1 MLDWKFQKNEDGTS
15 VGWNDPGLQ
24 HFRVD
29 RIKNLAKET
38 IQNSTDNPV
47 LDGNS
52 PVRVAFSLEERE
64 RDEIPGIQSL
74 EEAIVQCQRDMD
86 RETESSKK
94 EIEKALRVI
103 KQEKI
108 KVLSIA
114 DYGTTGMG
122 DSFYTFLK
130 TMGTSADD
138 VNRTGSHGMGKNAPV
153 VTSSLRTIIV
163 SSVWRDKTNNSLCD
177 AVQGRTILKGRRV
190 SDGKTYKNEGF
201 WGKEFQH
208 IRADE
213 HDYPWIN
220 RQKNEI
226 GTSIHV
232 LGFETGS
239 QTQNPHG
246 WIFQIV
252 AAAISTY
259 FASFAKGKLEL
270 EINYAEDK
278 TLVVDQNS
286 IESWFKRDFPEL
298 EDSDQKALQNAY
310 LYYQILTSKNKEIE
324 EQTFNVDYLG
334 ECNLMLRVSDIDE
347 LPKKVCILR
356 DGINI
361 TDELSTFYKQPPK
374 SLMGFV
380 GICECKT
387 DEGKRFMR
395 RMEPPQHN
403 NIDYEQLS
411 KDEHEKGKTALR
423 QLGKKLKELV
433 KANAQYPEN
442 DETRIDALSEFL
454 EDVDEDGKAGIE
466 VDPNG
471 NWGLPSPTPLP
482 KSKKTPKLDLES
494 ETDNSE
500 RKKTGPKREGNPKP
514 EPITPPE
521 SHPGSEDGAILSPH
535 KTSRPVE
542 LSQPRVIKIANN
554 KLKLFLNVQST
565 TKNCTIQLH
574 EMGSETSEKIAISL
588 SDIGVCSDGEIVVDL
603 EKNKRHALTVELER
617 SLLGAAEIVATRKIK
632 EQEG

>member
-38 IQNSTDNPV
+38 IQNSTDNPAG
-47 LDGNS
+47 DGNS
-52 PVRVAFSLEERE
+52 PVRVVFSLEERE

-74 EEAIVQCQRDMD
+74 KEAIIQCESDMSS
-86 RETESSKK
+86 ETESSRK
-94 EIEKALRVI
+94 EIKKAVQVI
-103 KQEKI
+103 NRDKI

-122 DSFYTFLK
+122 ERFYTFLK

-201 WGKEFQH
+201 WGKGFQH
-208 IRADE
+208 IKANE
-213 HDYPWIN
+213 HDYSWIN
-220 RQKNEI
+220 RQRSEI

-239 QTQNPHG
+239 QAKNPHS
-246 WIFQIV
+246 WVFQIV

-259 FASFAKGKLEL
+259 FASFAKGELEL

-278 TLVVDQNS
+278 NLIVDQKS
-286 IESWFKRDFPEL
+286 IESWFKRGFPEL
-298 EDSDQKALQNAY
+298 EDSDQIALQNAY
-310 LYYQILTSKNKEIE
+310 LYYQLLTSKNTEIE
-324 EQTFNVDYLG
+324 EHTFNVDHLG
-334 ECNLMLRVSDIDE
+334 ECNLILRVSDIDE

-361 TDELSTFYKQPPK
+361 TDELSTFYKLPPN
-374 SLMGFV
+374 SLMDFV
-380 GICECKT
+380 GIFECKSI
-387 DEGKRFMR
+387 EGKRFIR

-411 KDEHEKGKTALR
+411 KDEHEKGKTVLR
-423 QLGKKLKELV
+423 QLGKKLKEIV
-433 KANAQYPEN
+433 KNNAKYPEN

-454 EDVDEDGKAGIE
+454 EDVDEDGKAGVE

-471 NWGLPSPTPLP
+471 NWGLPSPKPLP
-482 KSKKTPKLDLES
+482 KPKKKPKLEPES
-494 ETDNSE
+494 ETVNSE
-500 RKKTGPKREGNPKP
+500 IRKTGPKREGNPKP
-514 EPITPPE
+514 EPVTPPE
-521 SHPGSEDGAILSPH
+521 SHPGSEDGAILSPY
-535 KTSRPVE
+535 KINQPVE

-554 KLKLFLNVQST
+554 RLKLFLNVQST
-565 TKNCTIQLH
+565 TQNCSIQLR
-574 EMGSETSEKIAISL
+574 EMGSETSEKIAISS
-588 SDIGVCSDGEIVVDL
+588 SDVGVCSDGEIVLDL
-603 EKNKRHALTVELER
+603 EKNIRHVLTVELER
-617 SLLGAAEIVATRKIK
+617 PLLGAAEIVATRKIK

>member
-52 PVRVAFSLEERE
+52 PVRVVFSLEERE

-74 EEAIVQCQRDMD
+74 EEAIIQCESDMS
-86 RETESSKK
+86 RETESSRK
-94 EIEKALRVI
+94 EIKKAVQVI
-103 KQEKI
+103 KRDKI

-122 DSFYTFLK
+122 ESFYTFLK

-153 VTSSLRTIIV
+153 VTSALRTIIV
-163 SSVWRDKTNNSLCD
+163 SSVWRDKTNSSLCD
-177 AVQGRTILKGRRV
+177 AVQGRTILKGRKV
-190 SDGKTYKNEGF
+190 SDGSTYKNEGF
-201 WGKEFQH
+201 WGKGFHH
-208 IRADE
+208 IRANE

-220 RQKNEI
+220 RQGSEI

-239 QTQNPHG
+239 QTKNPHG
-246 WIFQIV
+246 WVFQIV
-252 AAAISTY
+252 AAAITTY

-278 TLVVDQNS
+278 NLIVDQKS
-286 IESWFKRDFPEL
+286 IESWFKRGFPEL
-298 EDSDQKALQNAY
+298 EDSDQIALQNAY
-310 LYYQILTSKNKEIE
+310 LYYQLLTSKNTEIE
-324 EQTFNVDYLG
+324 EHTFNVDYLG

-361 TDELSTFYKQPPK
+361 TDELSTFYKQPPN
-374 SLMGFV
+374 SLMDFV
-380 GICECKT
+380 GIFECKSN
-387 DEGKRFMR
+387 EGKRFIR

-411 KDEHEKGKTALR
+411 KDEHEIGKTVLR
-423 QLGKKLKELV
+423 QLGKKLREIV
-433 KANAQYPEN
+433 KNNAQYPEN

-454 EDVDEDGKAGIE
+454 EDVDEDGKAGVE

-471 NWGLPSPTPLP
+471 NWGLPSPKPLP
-482 KSKKTPKLDLES
+482 KPKKIPKLEPES
-494 ETDNSE
+494 ETTNSE
-500 RKKTGPKREGNPKP
+500 IRQTGPKREGNPKP
-514 EPITPPE
+514 EPVTPPE
-521 SHPGSEDGAILSPH
+521 SHPGSEDGAILSPY
-535 KTSRPVE
+535 KTNQPVE

-565 TKNCTIQLH
+565 TKNCSIQLL
-574 EMGSETSEKIAISL
+574 EMGSETSEKIAISF
-588 SDIGVCSDGEIVVDL
+588 SDVGVCSDGEIVLDL
-603 EKNKRHALTVELER
+603 EKNIRHILTVELER
-617 SLLGAAEIVATRKIK
+617 PLLGAAEIVATRKIK